1 MPLCLGEIAGWDNAW
16 QYAPVPWRNRRHLHQ
31 IFRGENMFIIVGK
44 VFSILAMVAIGFFMY
59 RSGKL
64 GDQARKDLTTLLLT
78 VTTPCLSLYT
88 LYEKELTRE
97 TMVASV
103 QAFVGCMGYI
113 LVASIVAFLFARLIR
128 TKVEDRGC
136 FVVLMVALNNGFMGF
151 PITKEIFG
159 GDVLYLLVIHN
170 IFMNVYFYSI
180 AVMQMNSGQGFK
192 IKEALRSLISPVLI
206 AMALGLFMLCFGLR
220 PPELVDSLIR
230 SLGDITVPLSM
241 IVVGMQLGPSKLKSI
256 LQNRQ
261 LLLTSIMAMIG
272 IPLLT
277 FLLTDPLPLYNE
289 VKIVIIFS
297 TAFPSAVIP
306 VALAEQYGRNAKVMA
321 EGVTLTTLMSLVTI
335 PIVASLLTAYYC

>member
-1 MPLCLGEIAGWDNAW
+1 MI
-16 QYAPVPWRNRRHLHQ
+16 V
-31 IFRGENMFIIVGK
+31 IIGK
-44 VFSILAMVAIGFFMY
+44 VFSILAMVAVGFFLY

-97 TMVASV
+97 TMVSSA
-103 QAFVGCMGYI
+103 QAFIGCMGYI
-113 LVASIVAFLFARLIR
+113 LVASIVAFLFAKLIR

-170 IFMNVYFYSI
+170 IFMNIYFYSI
-180 AVMQMNSGQGFK
+180 AVMQMNSGRGFK
-192 IKEALRSLISPVLI
+192 LKEALRSLISPVLM
-206 AMALGLFMLCFGLR
+206 AMALGLIMLAFGIR
-220 PPELVDSLIR
+220 PPEMVDSLIR
-230 SLGDITVPLSM
+230 SLGDVTVPLSM
-241 IVVGMQLGPSKLKSI
+241 IVVGLQLGPSNMKAILK
-256 LQNRQ
+256 NRQ
-261 LLLTSIMAMIG
+261 LILASLMTMIG

-277 FLLTDPLPLYNE
+277 FCLTDLLPLYNE

-297 TAFPSAVIP
+297 TVFPSAVIP
-306 VALAEQYGRNAKVMA
+306 VALAEQHGRNAKLIA
-321 EGVTLTTLMSLVTI
+321 EGVTLTTIMSLATI
-335 PIVASLLTAYYC
+335 PVAASLLTAYYC